1 MNAVQSRLSLA
12 KLVHIDNLLLFGSGD
27 SIMHIWAWTWG
38 VSILRD
44 FLQWVGFA
52 FVCIGARL
60 NWVLFLAYTCWF
72 FTFFTGLFTC
82 RII

>member
-12 KLVHIDNLLLFGSGD
+12 KLVYIKINLLFGSGD
-27 SIMHIWAWTWG
+27 SIMHIWAGTWG
-38 VSILRD
+38 QHFKG

-52 FVCIGARL
+52 FVCSGARL
-60 NWVLFLAYTCWF
+60 NWVLFLAYSCWF